1 MRKVLPMGNP
11 IMDSYPSYGG
21 GFSILD
27 ACTKEHLPWVYNT
40 FVQVAGSNK
49 RGQENLISYVGP
61 DIFLCPMLDATY
73 LNRNLALS
81 MMDPI
86 SLVKSFI
93 NQGYYFYAYFRVE
106 YVAVYKESGF
116 RHHEMLIY
124 GYDDEREEFYFADN
138 YKQGKYAHGVASY
151 AEVEKA
157 IYVDAE
163 FDDRVG
169 LRGFKHKDHDEIVSF
184 KFDKE
189 TYITLLEDYVY
200 QRDSRRFWQM
210 PGLVIS
216 IYENRTYGIGVYSY
230 IREYMDFIK
239 RTNQYMD
246 HRGFCVLKEQKKLLK
261 KSLEYVLGE
270 SLEVKNP
277 ALGMKLNSIRKLIQ
291 INLNLCLK
299 YNITFDI
306 RITDKIKDNLSVLEV
321 LDRELYE
328 GIIGMLYSQELHDSE
343 IS

>member
-27 ACTKEHLPWVYNT
+27 AYTKEHLPWVYNT

-61 DIFLCPMLDATY
+61 DIFLCPMLDVTY

-93 NQGYYFYAYFRVE
+93 EKGYYFYAYFQVE
-106 YVAVYKESGF
+106 HVMAYKEAPF
-116 RHHEMLIY
+116 RIHEMLIC

-157 IYVDAE
+157 IHVDAE

-169 LRGFKHKDHDEIVSF
+169 LRGFKHKEHDKIVSF
-184 KFDKE
+184 EFNKE
-189 TYITLLEDYVY
+189 VYITLLEDYVY

-230 IREYMDFIK
+230 IREHLDFIK
-239 RTNQYMD
+239 RTNEHMD
-246 HRGFCVLKEQKKLLK
+246 WRGFYVLKEQKKLLT
-261 KSLEYVLGE
+261 KSLEYVLGDA
-270 SLEVKNP
+270 LAVRNPVLGDKLNEVK
-277 ALGMKLNSIRKLIQ
+277 KIIE

-299 YNITFDI
+299 YNITRNVGI
-306 RITDKIKDNLSVLEV
+306 VERMDKYVLILEE
-321 LDRELYE
+321 LDRALYL
-328 GIIGMLYSQELHDSE
+328 GLVNLLRG
-343 IS
+343 